1 MIVPGGFG
9 DRGIG
14 GMISAARYARETG
27 MPYLGICL
35 AADRRYRVREK
46 RLRGSRTPTPG
57 EFNANS
63 SHKVID
69 FLPDQHDNID
79 KGGSLRLGAYPCHIL
94 KGSTMERCY
103 GKQDISERH
112 RHRYEFNNDYREVL
126 SENGLCLCGSSPD
139 GSIIEAV
146 ELSDKPF
153 FVGVQFHPEFKSR
166 PNKPHPLFLGLVEAS
181 LKGEKK

>member
-1 MIVPGGFG
+1 
-9 DRGIG
+9 
-14 GMISAARYARETG
+14 
-27 MPYLGICL
+27 
-35 AADRRYRVREK
+35 
-46 RLRGSRTPTPG
+46 
-57 EFNANS
+57 
-63 SHKVID
+63 
-69 FLPDQHDNID
+69 
-79 KGGSLRLGAYPCHIL
+79 
-94 KGSTMERCY
+94 MERCY
-103 GKQDISERH
+103 GNQDISERH